1 MKRPSAAHC
10 LWPSLAAVFAA
21 GVVYAVANSAE
32 TAALLPFGQWGRVNE
47 IGYRAVWNGFF
58 RDVLPFV
65 PFGFLLPW
73 AFKRV
78 NTLGKAALAG
88 LGRRGADGR
97 GGPRKTAL

>member
-1 MKRPSAAHC
+1 M
-10 LWPSLAAVFAA
+10 AAVFAA

-88 LGRRGADGR
+88 LGGA
-97 GGPRKTAL
+97 ALMAVAVLVKQPFDADAAAGAFWA